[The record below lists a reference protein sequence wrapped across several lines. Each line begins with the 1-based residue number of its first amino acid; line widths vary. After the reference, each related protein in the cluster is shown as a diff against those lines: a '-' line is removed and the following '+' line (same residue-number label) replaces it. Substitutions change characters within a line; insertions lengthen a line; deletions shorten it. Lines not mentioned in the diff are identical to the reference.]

1 MGSIRVGRA
10 RLRRRVAALRIP
22 FGELLLRSQLADRS
36 RAKRSLVV
44 VGMAE
49 PCRRVVDLGMAS
61 RTELASVAE
70 DIPFIAEGNPFIAEG
85 NPLAAEGSHPFEV
98 PKRKPSVV
106 EPPVKKVKIF
116 FELTYTPA
124 TMGCPCL

>member
-70 DIPFIAEGNPFIAEG
+70 DIPFIAEDIPFIAEG
-85 NPLAAEGSHPFEV
+85 NPFAAEGSP
-98 PKRKPSVV
+98 
-106 EPPVKKVKIF
+106 
-116 FELTYTPA
+116 
-124 TMGCPCL
+124 